1 MKLMPMKWM
10 CVVMGLFGLLVLQGC
25 AGTSGPPPGESSLS
39 GFMADMS
46 DIELPSEM
54 KWDREKSL
62 SIKTESFRGGVML
75 YSGRV
80 DALSLRDF
88 VTSAMRKN
96 KWKLVGDATYKQMLL
111 AFVKPSKTCMMIIT
125 DSLTPMGNT
134 HVTAYVT
141 VDETAAASL
150 NPFGEP
156 VRK

>member
-1 MKLMPMKWM
+1 
-10 CVVMGLFGLLVLQGC
+10 
-25 AGTSGPPPGESSLS
+25 
-39 GFMADMS
+39 MADMS